1 MTDIKKINI
10 YMGVV
15 GQAYV
20 DKETAKKQ
28 MDTAAKNV
36 VDVKY
41 IIYLIDH
48 SYETEFIA
56 LNDNNYSLTTQSYEE
71 IATATLDNAN
81 EASQLAA
88 TVKQNIENALQ
99 SYEEGSQQ
107 YIELQALLDKLAAND
122 TDGNYENGGN
132 TASAQANI
140 ASINAFIV
148 EIDDIK
154 TTAQGLLTENQA
166 YYDECVEAFNNA
178 KDEFESYVPEA
189 SENQS
194 DKNDELET
202 ALIER
207 LNNVATGL
215 ETAQATTDAI
225 NQTSNEAQA
234 AADEITQGGGEEPEP
249 TYTWYQG
256 MGTEEEIQSQEYI
269 NGLSYNQVT
278 KPANDSTLTLSRG
291 YNVFIFP
298 SSWSTPTF
306 GGTLDYSKQ
315 FDPYTAD
322 ELNIVNPS
330 GKTVFV
336 IEAGS
341 NGIAYIKFD

>member
-28 MDTAAKNV
+28 MDAAAKNV

-48 SYETEFIA
+48 SYETEFIT
-56 LNDNNYSLTTQSYEE
+56 LNDNNYSLTAQSYEE

-81 EASQLAA
+81 EARQLAA

-107 YIELQALLDKLAAND
+107 YIELQALLDKLASND

-166 YYDECVEAFNNA
+166 YYDECVETFNNA

-189 SENQS
+189 SEDQS
-194 DKNDELET
+194 DKSDEIET
-202 ALIER
+202 TLIER

-234 AADEITQGGGEEPEP
+234 AANEITQGGGEDPEPEEPEQPVEYSVVFKNGEETVKTVTGVTGTAVEAP
-249 TYTWYQG
+249 TVAKEGYTFSGWSIDGENTVLPITNIGESNVTYIALW
-256 MGTEEEIQSQEYI
+256 TEVEPDEPE
-269 NGLSYNQVT
+269 
-278 KPANDSTLTLSRG
+278 
-291 YNVFIFP
+291 
-298 SSWSTPTF
+298 
-306 GGTLDYSKQ
+306 LDY
-315 FDPYTAD
+315 
-322 ELNIVNPS
+322 
-330 GKTVFV
+330 
-336 IEAGS
+336 
-341 NGIAYIKFD
+341 

>member
-28 MDTAAKNV
+28 MDAAAKNV

-48 SYETEFIA
+48 SYETEFIT
-56 LNDNNYSLTTQSYEE
+56 LNDNNYSLTAQSYEE

-107 YIELQALLDKLAAND
+107 YVELQALLDKLAAND

-166 YYDECVEAFNNA
+166 YYDECVETFNNA

-189 SENQS
+189 SEDQS
-194 DKNDELET
+194 DKSDDLET
-202 ALIER
+202 TLIER

-234 AADEITQGGGEEPEP
+234 AADEITQGGGGGEEPEP
-249 TYTWYQG
+249 EVGYYWYV
-256 MGTEEEIQSQEYI
+256 GT
-269 NGLSYNQVT
+269 T
-278 KPANDSTLTLSRG
+278 KPTSLTDAEIVES
-291 YNVFIFP
+291 
-298 SSWSTPTF
+298 
-306 GGTLDYSKQ
+306 
-315 FDPYTAD
+315 YTA
-322 ELNIVNPS
+322 EQTYVNPS
-330 GKTVFV
+330 TTEKNYVYVLTNADKTVDFYDPSFPGQATNKNIDTTSIPGYTITSTWAKLSIGGKV
-336 IEAGS
+336 I
-341 NGIAYIKFD
+341 IKIS

>member
-28 MDTAAKNV
+28 MDAAAKNV

-48 SYETEFIA
+48 SYETEFIT
-56 LNDNNYSLTTQSYEE
+56 LNDNNYSLTAQSYEE

-166 YYDECVEAFNNA
+166 YYDECVETFNNA

-189 SENQS
+189 SEDQS

-234 AADEITQGGGEEPEP
+234 AADEITQGGGGEEPEP
-249 TYTWYQG
+249 ETKLYYYV
-256 MGTEEEIQSQEYI
+256 GT
-269 NGLSYNQVT
+269 T
-278 KPANDSTLTLSRG
+278 KPTALSDANVRVVSEYPAEESYTNDSGAKSHIFVLTNEDKNVTFINPELHVPIDQMEIDTITIPG
-291 YNVFIFP
+291 YNIFE
-298 SSWSTPTF
+298 T
-306 GGTLDYSKQ
+306 GVGL
-315 FDPYTAD
+315 AD
-322 ELNIVNPS
+322 TGEIIIRIS
-330 GKTVFV
+330 
-336 IEAGS
+336 
-341 NGIAYIKFD
+341 